1 MRSFIHLTLI
11 AALMIPLASHSETWV
26 QYDVVGADDS
36 TYYYDKD
43 SVQIKRL
50 GNGTKYLRV
59 WEDWV
64 FTTPPQNHHNN
75 LQPYTEM
82 QTLMYYDCRHHK
94 WEVSRVIYYA
104 QNGSMVGD
112 ISLTINESSSATWEE
127 IIPDTVGEDNLTQIC
142 RTYRQQ
148 LR

>member
-1 MRSFIHLTLI
+1 MRR
-11 AALMIPLASHSETWV
+11 
-26 QYDVVGADDS
+26 
-36 TYYYDKD
+36 D

-59 WEDWV
+59 WENWV
-64 FTTPPQNHHNN
+64 FTTPPQNHYNN
-75 LQPYTEM
+75 FQPYTEM
-82 QTLMYYDCRHHK
+82 QTLMYYDCWHHK

-104 QNGSMVGD
+104 QNGSMVKD